1 MVFTGA
7 QPMRYTIKNNYEFR
21 RLYRRG
27 KSAASGNMVLY
38 CRRNGT
44 NDRRL
49 GITVSTKIGK
59 AVHRNKVRRRFRE
72 IYRRNAAVTDNGW
85 DIIMVAR
92 VKSRYSAFGELEEDY
107 VSLLKKL
114 GIYKENDEIT
124 ADKTDQ
130 VLQEKHIAE

>member
-1 MVFTGA
+1 
-7 QPMRYTIKNNYEFR
+7 MRYTIKNNYEFR